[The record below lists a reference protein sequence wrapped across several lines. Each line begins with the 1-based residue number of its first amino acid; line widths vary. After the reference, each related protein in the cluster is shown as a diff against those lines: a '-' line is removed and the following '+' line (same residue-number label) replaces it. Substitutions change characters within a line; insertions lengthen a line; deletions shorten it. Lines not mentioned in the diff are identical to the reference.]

1 MNIEKLKDLEAEF
14 FEEYPKAFEDERLL
28 KLMKKFNPSKLEEL
42 SKQYFHKDNFS
53 QPEIVCENFIK
64 IVSKSVVV
72 SFYDKMKLKDAI
84 KDMGMYQKDMF
95 SIALYDLL
103 HGNKKDGYDSFVEI
117 LSEYSLAKWTLVSL
131 VPYYMNRK
139 KEYFIKPTTAKN
151 IINYLELKGLKY
163 KPKPSFEFYKGF
175 KKALDEIKKNVPKN
189 LSEEN
194 ICLTAFLR
202 LAIDICEVE

>member
-103 HGNKKDGYDSFVEI
+103 HGNKKW
-117 LSEYSLAKWTLVSL
+117 L
-131 VPYYMNRK
+131 
-139 KEYFIKPTTAKN
+139 
-151 IINYLELKGLKY
+151 
-163 KPKPSFEFYKGF
+163 
-175 KKALDEIKKNVPKN
+175 
-189 LSEEN
+189 
-194 ICLTAFLR
+194 
-202 LAIDICEVE
+202 

>member
-42 SKQYFHKDNFS
+42 SNQYFHKDNFS

-103 HGNKKDGYDSFVEI
+103 HGNEKDGYDSFVEI

-151 IINYLELKGLKY
+151 IINYLELKDLKY

-202 LAIDICEVE
+202 VAIDICEVD